1 MRRAA
6 AGIIVSN
13 PMSSTND
20 KAQPDGA
27 ELSSSRSLVP
37 YQSEAEA
44 GSSASHSSAGG
55 HPRAELRRW
64 ALPALLLALT
74 GSVGWYAGTQS
85 GSAIA
90 GADQLHMQA
99 SISENLKA
107 QAAALASLEF
117 RLKHLETTPGAE
129 AALKPGIEILA
140 QRIDEIARR
149 QTLALT
155 QTSIRLDRS
164 DKDISLRMDRM
175 TERLERIEKQVS
187 ASAPVSAIQK
197 NTTAVARKTPE
208 TAVVTAP
215 AAVAAPAPK
224 VEAANK
230 AVRGYVLREVF
241 RGGALVESRYGV
253 MEVFP
258 GAQLPGAGRV
268 RSVEK
273 RDGRWVVVTTA
284 GLIEAQD

>member
-1 MRRAA
+1 
-6 AGIIVSN
+6 
-13 PMSSTND
+13 MSSSND
-20 KAQPDGA
+20 KSLPQGA
-27 ELSSSRSLVP
+27 ELSSSKSLVP
-37 YQSEAEA
+37 YRAGPEA
-44 GSSASHSSAGG
+44 GASTASARGAG
-55 HPRAELRRW
+55 PAAELRRW

-74 GSVGWYAGTQS
+74 GSVGWYAGAHSASPIS
-85 GSAIA
+85 GPDRFQA
-90 GADQLHMQA
+90 QA
-99 SISENLKA
+99 SISEDIKA
-107 QAAALASLEF
+107 QAAVIASLEA
-117 RLKHLETTPGAE
+117 RLKHIETTPGAE
-129 AALKPGIEILA
+129 ATLKPGIEILA

-155 QTSIRLDRS
+155 QTSTRLDRT
-164 DKDISLRMDRM
+164 DKDIGTRMDRLA
-175 TERLERIEKQVS
+175 ERMERVEKQVS
-187 ASAPVSAIQK
+187 SPAPVSAIPK
-197 NTTAVARKTPE
+197 NTTAVTRHAPE
-208 TAVVTAP
+208 SAAGPAPKAV
-215 AAVAAPAPK
+215 PK
-224 VEAANK
+224 VEAADVEK

>member
-1 MRRAA
+1 
-6 AGIIVSN
+6 
-13 PMSSTND
+13 MSSTND
-20 KAQPDGA
+20 KPQPEGA
-27 ELSSSRSLVP
+27 DLSSSRSLVP
-37 YQSEAEA
+37 YRPDAQGAA
-44 GSSASHSSAGG
+44 SAPADGRHT
-55 HPRAELRRW
+55 EFWRW
-64 ALPALLLALT
+64 ATPALLLALT
-74 GSVGWYAGTQS
+74 GSVGWYAGAQS
-85 GSAIA
+85 VPAMG
-90 GADQLHMQA
+90 GADRTQMRA
-99 SISENLKA
+99 SIAQDIKE
-107 QAAALASLEF
+107 QAAILASLEA
-117 RLKHLETTPGAE
+117 RLRNIETAPGAE

-155 QTSIRLDRS
+155 QTSTRLDRS
-164 DKDISLRMDRM
+164 DKDIGARMDRIS
-175 TERLERIEKQVS
+175 ERIERVEKQVS
-187 ASAPVSAIQK
+187 APAPVSSIQK
-197 NTTAVARKTPE
+197 NTTAVTRSAPPVA
-208 TAVVTAP
+208 TA
-215 AAVAAPAPK
+215 AAPAPAPK
-224 VEAANK
+224 AEAADAK

>member
-20 KAQPDGA
+20 KAQPEGA

-37 YQSEAEA
+37 YKSDAEA
-44 GSSASHSSAGG
+44 GASASHSSAGG
-55 HPRAELRRW
+55 HPTAELRRW

-74 GSVGWYAGTQS
+74 GSVGWYAGAQS

-90 GADQLHMQA
+90 GGDRLQMQA

-107 QAAALASLEF
+107 QATALASLES
-117 RLKHLETTPGAE
+117 RLKRLEATPGAE

-164 DKDISLRMDRM
+164 DKDISSRMDRI
-175 TERLERIEKQVS
+175 TERLERTEKQVS
-187 ASAPVSAIQK
+187 ASAPVSSIQR
-197 NTTAVARKTPE
+197 NTTAVARKTQE
-208 TAVVTAP
+208 TAP
-215 AAVAAPAPK
+215 VAAPAPK
-224 VEAANK
+224 VDAANK
-230 AVRGYVLREVF
+230 AVRDYVLREVF

-273 RDGRWVVVTTA
+273 RDGRWVVVTTV